1 MSYCNVILR
10 GAVKQTDVLY
20 TYKIPETLEG
30 KVVPG
35 CLCSVPFGKGN
46 RLKTAL
52 VTEVTAEC
60 SSSYKVKDVS
70 ALVSDIPVVTDDQL
84 AILDKIASRYNCTR
98 GEAAELMIPSCVETH
113 KNKSVAFVEIADKAE
128 AESVLREGSLRSSAH
143 INILEYLLE
152 NGPSDRKE
160 VLYGCR
166 ASASQLK
173 AVIDKGLVRSY
184 KTRAEDSEVTSEF
197 EFEDVPDRGFTEEH
211 DLNTDQQNAVKKI
224 MEGDKTVYLLYGITG
239 SGKTEVYLNCAR
251 QTIENGGSVLYMVPE
266 ISLTPQSINWIRG
279 RLGDS
284 VAVLHSRLTDNQRYV
299 QWDRIRRGIAR
310 IVVAPRSGVFAPIPN
325 LKLIVIDEEHDGSY
339 RSETHPRYSAKEI
352 ARMRSSITGAK
363 IILGSAT
370 PSIESFYAATH
381 DVYEMV
387 ELKTRARKQAR
398 LPETVPVDMKE
409 QIKLGSGEMLSV
421 PLRQAISVALS
432 ERKQIML
439 FLNRRGYSRTLVC
452 SDCGTAATCVN
463 CSVAMTLHNNKRTG
477 KQNLVCHYC
486 GYTIPADTAECS
498 SCGGIHFTRA
508 GFGTQQLEEL
518 IRKLY
523 PTEKVLRMDQDTTMS
538 PKAYRDIID
547 SFAAGEASFLIG
559 TQMIAKGHDFPNVT
573 VVGILGADLMLAS
586 SSYRASERAFQLI
599 TQAAG
604 RAGRADAPG
613 KVFVQSYRPDLPLF
627 RYALTQDYEAFY
639 KAEIEYREKLLLPP
653 FKALGELILSDEN
666 EEDLAV
672 KASELKAYLK
682 DFLSYQDEKHG
693 FELFGP
699 MPDVIYELRGKY
711 RMDFV
716 IKATTKSALNAIY
729 KKITTDFDYN
739 RYQISFNNDPEN

>member
-1 MSYCNVILR
+1 MSYCSVILR

-20 TYKIPETLEG
+20 TYRIPESLEG
-30 KVVPG
+30 KVTPG
-35 CLCSVPFGKGN
+35 CLCNVPFGKGN

-52 VTEVTAEC
+52 VTEITEENTSKYA
-60 SSSYKVKDVS
+60 VKDV
-70 ALVSDIPVVTDDQL
+70 AGMVSDLPVVTEDQL
-84 AILDKIASRYNCTR
+84 AIIDKIASRYNCTR

-113 KNKSVAFVEIADKAE
+113 KNQSVTFVEIADKE
-128 AESVLREGSLRSSAH
+128 AAVSVLESGSLRSAAH

-166 ASASQLK
+166 ASAGQLK

-184 KTRAEDSEVTSEF
+184 KTRAEDSEVTSDF
-197 EFEDVPDRGFTEEH
+197 AFEDAPDKGFTEEH
-211 DLNTDQQNAVKKI
+211 DLNDEQKLAVKTI
-224 MEGDKTVYLLYGITG
+224 MEGDKSVYLLYGITG

-251 QTIENGGSVLYMVPE
+251 KVLESGGSVLYMVPE

-310 IVVAPRSGVFAPIPN
+310 IVVAPRSGVFAPVQN
-325 LKLIVIDEEHDGSY
+325 LKLIVIDEEHDSSY

-352 ARMRSSITGAK
+352 ARMRSINTGAK

-370 PSIESFYAATH
+370 PAVESFYAAKN
-381 DVYEMV
+381 DVYELV

-409 QIKLGSGEMLSV
+409 QIKLGSGEMLSL

-432 ERKQIML
+432 QRKQTML

-452 SDCGTAATCVN
+452 NDCGTAATCVN
-463 CSVAMTLHNNKRTG
+463 CSVAMTLHNNKRNGT
-477 KQNLVCHYC
+477 QNLVCHYC
-486 GYTIPADTAECS
+486 GYTIPADTATCTG
-498 SCGGIHFTRA
+498 CGGIHFTRA

-518 IRKLY
+518 IKKLY
-523 PTEKVLRMDQDTTMS
+523 PNEKVLRMDQDTTMS
-538 PKAYRDIID
+538 PKAYREIID
-547 SFAAGEASFLIG
+547 KFAAGEASFLIG

-604 RAGRADAPG
+604 RAGRADCPG

-639 KAEIEYREKLLLPP
+639 NAEIEYREKLQLPP
-653 FKALGELILSDEN
+653 FKAIGEMILSDEN

-672 KASELKAYLK
+672 KAGELKTYLK
-682 DFLSYQDEKHG
+682 EFLSYQDEKYG
-693 FELFGP
+693 FELYGP
-699 MPDVIYELRGKY
+699 MPDVIYELRGRY

-716 IKATTKSALNAIY
+716 IKAINKSALNAIY
-729 KKITTDFDYN
+729 KKVISDFDYTK
-739 RYQISFNNDPEN
+739 YQISFNNDPEN

>member
-20 TYKIPETLEG
+20 TYKIPESLEG

-35 CLCSVPFGKGN
+35 CLCNVPFGKGN
-46 RLKTAL
+46 RLKSGL
-52 VTEVTAEC
+52 VIEITEENT
-60 SSSYKVKDVS
+60 SKYQVKEVS
-70 ALVSDIPVVTDDQL
+70 GMVSDLPVVTEDQL
-84 AILDKIASRYNCTR
+84 AVIDKIASRYNCTR
-98 GEAAELMIPSCVETH
+98 GEALELMIPSCVESH
-113 KNKSVAFVEIADKAE
+113 KNKSVAFIEVTDKETAE
-128 AESVLREGSLRSSAH
+128 QVLGSGSLRSSAH

-160 VLYGCR
+160 VLYSCR
-166 ASASQLK
+166 ASSAQLK

-184 KTRAEDSEVTSEF
+184 KTRAEDSEVTSDFAF
-197 EFEDVPDRGFTEEH
+197 EETPDEGFTEEH
-211 DLNTDQQNAVKKI
+211 DLNPEQENAVKTI
-224 MEGDKTVYLLYGITG
+224 MEGDKSVYLLYGITG

-251 QTIENGGSVLYMVPE
+251 KVLESGGSVLYMVPE

-279 RLGDS
+279 RLGDN

-310 IVVAPRSGVFAPIPN
+310 IVVAPRSGVFAPIQN

-339 RSETHPRYSAKEI
+339 RSETHPRYSAKEV
-352 ARMRSSITGAK
+352 ARMRSYHTGAK

-370 PSIESFYAATH
+370 PSIESFYAAGQG
-381 DVYEMV
+381 VYELV
-387 ELKTRARKQAR
+387 ELKSRARKQSK

-432 ERKQIML
+432 EHKQIML

-452 SDCGTAATCVN
+452 NDCGTAASCVN
-463 CSVAMTLHNNKRTG
+463 CSVAMTLHNNRRTG
-477 KQNLVCHYC
+477 KQDLVCHYC
-486 GYTIPADTAECS
+486 GYTIPADAADCS
-498 SCGGIHFTRA
+498 VCGGKHFTRA

-518 IRKLY
+518 IKKLY

-547 SFAAGEASFLIG
+547 GFADGEASFLIG

-627 RYALTQDYEAFY
+627 KYALTQDYDAFY

-653 FKALGELILSDEN
+653 FKAIGELILSDDN

-672 KASELKAYLK
+672 KAEELKAYLK
-682 DFLSYQDEKHG
+682 EFLSFQDEKHG